1 MKRLIIIFVL
11 LLTAA
16 CSGESEEEFIDF
28 GTDFYQQMFMDGE
41 QSHEVQKMHDRLKT
55 FNEFKDRDLY
65 VSLDK
70 MYESLGDDPASA
82 AAYQVDVMN
91 ILNDL
96 ED

>member
-1 MKRLIIIFVL
+1 MKKLIVILALFL
-11 LLTAA
+11 AA
-16 CSGESEEEFIDF
+16 CSGQSEEEFVDF
-28 GTDFYQQMFMDGE
+28 GADFYQQMFMDGE
-41 QSHEVQKMHDRLKT
+41 QSQEVHKMHDRLKT

-70 MYESLGDDPASA
+70 MYESLGDDPVSA
-82 AAYQVDVMN
+82 AAYQVEVMN